1 MSEPQV
7 FSLKQVVSS
16 IQKTFEDRYKQAY
29 WIKAELH
36 KLNHYPSGNCF
47 PELVQ
52 KEEDKIVAQLN
63 GTIWKTTFD
72 KINKQFAEVVKE
84 PLKEGTTV
92 LLLGRIQYNPIY
104 GVSLLIL
111 DIDPNFTLGALQKEK
126 DETLKTLKKEGIL
139 NQNQSLDF
147 PILPKRI
154 AIISAES
161 SKGLSDFRKVLE
173 QNGRGYFFV
182 TKLYQAYLQG
192 DAAVESIRSQLKKI
206 RDHQELFDCVVIVRG
221 GGGEAGMTCYNNL
234 TLCRDIANFPLPILT
249 GIGHSTNM
257 TVAEM
262 IAFRNGI
269 TPTELAEMLV
279 RCFRD
284 FEDPLRSL
292 QDGIKRAAVDIL
304 EDAQEAWRKK
314 RDLLKV
320 YASSFLQKHSLENKI
335 LRQIL
340 KEQAALQVERNK
352 KGLLQVQSNLRENGR
367 DFVANERLRWKQ
379 LDKDFSLGLTLRIQN
394 EHRRLDQHSLDLKRS
409 SKISLDEKLKGLMQA
424 ERHVKSLS
432 PDQVLKRGF
441 SITTLNGK
449 LINSEN
455 QVKEGSKILTLTADH
470 AVESTVTKID
480 KKDGE

>member
-29 WIKAELH
+29 WIKTELH

-63 GTIWKTTFD
+63 GTIWKATFD
-72 KINKQFAEVVKE
+72 KINRRFAEVVKE

-92 LLLGRIQYNPIY
+92 LLLGRIQFNPIY

-126 DETLKTLKKEGIL
+126 DETLNTLQKEGIL
-139 NQNQSLDF
+139 NRNQSLSF
-147 PILPKRI
+147 PVLPKRI
-154 AIISAES
+154 AVISAAS
-161 SKGLSDFRKVLE
+161 SKGLSDFRQVLD
-173 QNGRGYFFV
+173 QNDRGYVFV
-182 TKLYQAYLQG
+182 THLFQAYLQG
-192 DAAVESIRSQLKKI
+192 DAAVDSIQWQLQKI
-206 RDHQELFDCVVIVRG
+206 EQHKELFDCVVIVRG

-234 TLCRDIANFPLPILT
+234 HLCRAIATFPLPILT

-262 IAFRNGI
+262 IAYRNGI
-269 TPTELAEMLV
+269 TPTELAEMLI

-284 FEDPLRSL
+284 FDDPLRSL
-292 QDGIKRAAVDIL
+292 EDQLKRLSVDRIQDAK
-304 EDAQEAWRKK
+304 EEWKK
-314 RDLLKV
+314 QRDMIRI
-320 YASSFLQKHSLENKI
+320 YASSFLQKHQLENRI

-340 KEQAALQVERNK
+340 KEQAVLQVERSRK
-352 KGLLQVQSNLRENGR
+352 SLVHLQGQLRDSGKGFLAQ
-367 DFVANERLRWKQ
+367 ERLKWKQ
-379 LDKDFSLGLTLRIQN
+379 LDKDFSLGLALRIQN
-394 EHRRLDQHSLDLKRS
+394 EHQLLDQNLKELKRTS
-409 SKISLDEKLKGLMQA
+409 SRLVEA
-424 ERHVKSLS
+424 ENKNLLQVERQVKSMS

-441 SITTLNGK
+441 SITLLNGQ
-449 LINSEN
+449 LIGPEN
-455 QVKEGSKILTLTADH
+455 KAKEGSKILTLTANQDF
-470 AVESTVTKID
+470 ESTITKIQE
-480 KKDGE
+480 KNGK